1 VVLVNAAAESSTA
14 LPLTSLI
21 VCSRNRPEMLA
32 DAVHGILGGA
42 ELPTELIIVDQ
53 SDREN
58 AELAAL
64 GATGAC
70 DIIYDWNRTTGL
82 SRALNRGI
90 DRARYDV
97 LGFTHDDVSI
107 PPPWFGTLIRALLG
121 AGERAVVTGRVLPE
135 GGTTERGFVPSTK
148 SDTEPAVFAGR
159 VDAGVLYPMNMALHR
174 SALAEVGPFD
184 ERLGPG
190 TQFPAA
196 EDNDLSFRLL
206 EAGFSIHYV
215 PDAVLHHRAW
225 RSDREYL
232 PLRWSYGR
240 GQGAYYAKHMSF
252 RDRYLLGRMGWE
264 VQFRLRRLLRR
275 LPREP
280 LRSTGDIVYLA
291 GLFSGMVQWMGMRHT
306 AESRDA
312 VTRTAKL

>member
-1 VVLVNAAAESSTA
+1 VVLVNAADADSAAA

-32 DAVHGILGGA
+32 DAVRTILGGA

-53 SDREN
+53 SDSEN
-58 AELAAL
+58 PELAAL
-64 GATGAC
+64 GTDRAC
-70 DIIYDWNRTTGL
+70 DIIYDWNRTKGL

-90 DRARYDV
+90 ARARYDV

-107 PPPWFGTLIRALLG
+107 PQTWFGTLIRALLA

-135 GGTTERGFVPSTK
+135 GGTAEGGFVPSTK
-148 SDTEPAVFAGR
+148 SDAKPAVFAGR
-159 VDAGVLYPMNMALHR
+159 VDAGVLYPMNMAMHR
-174 SALAEVGPFD
+174 SALDEVGPFD

-190 TQFPAA
+190 TPFPAA

-206 EAGFSIHYV
+206 EAGFSIHYI
-215 PDAVLHHRAW
+215 PDAVLYHRAW

-240 GQGAYYAKHMSF
+240 GQGAYYAKHVSLS
-252 RDRYLLGRMGWE
+252 DRYLLGRMGWE
-264 VQFRLRRLLRR
+264 VQFRLRRLLRG

-280 LRSTGDIVYLA
+280 RRSTGDIVYLA
-291 GLFSGMVQWMGMRHT
+291 GLFSGMLQWMVRGRN
-306 AESRDA
+306 AER
-312 VTRTAKL
+312 